1 MNHAFS
7 KIKSA
12 KGMTLV
18 EMLVVA
24 AILGVVVMAVMSL
37 FIPTVQNTAVQTEV
51 SDVQSNL
58 RLAVDRM
65 TDDLL
70 TAGFLIGN
78 ELPIIFEGSA
88 TPTNADN
95 PDNDDFTIR
104 TALVSG
110 GFGRTDSA
118 SGDTLVL
125 EDAEMLENF
134 GAGSVLRLFNPIS
147 TEEIE
152 PGITY
157 QVTAVDIA
165 NRELTINPA
174 LANPI
179 DSATAED
186 LVVVRVRDA
195 TAPLIQSIRYRL
207 EGGALTRTVNG
218 DRQILARGIDAV
230 NFDYDFAANRRV
242 RRVEITLTGRTEERI
257 ANGAPT
263 QKTRELRTSVTLRNI
278 F

>member
-174 LANPI
+174 LGVTI

-186 LVVVRVRDA
+186 LVVVRVTGGNA
-195 TAPLIQSIRYRL
+195 IQKIRYRL
-207 EGGALTRTVNG
+207 ENGALTRTINDG
-218 DRQILARGIDAV
+218 DRQFLARGIDAV

>member
-1 MNHAFS
+1 MSHTFS

-18 EMLVVA
+18 EVLVVA

-37 FIPTVQNTAVQTEV
+37 FIPSVQNTAVQTEV

-58 RLAVDRM
+58 RLAIDRM

-78 ELPIIFEGSA
+78 DLPIIFQGSA

-95 PDNDDFTIR
+95 PDNDDFTIQ

-110 GFGRTDSA
+110 GFGRTASA
-118 SGDTLVL
+118 GGTNLEL
-125 EDAEMLENF
+125 EDAEMLEQF
-134 GAGSVLRLFNPIS
+134 GVGSLVRVFNPIS
-147 TEEIE
+147 AKEIDVPAKTYEITEVSSPKNLTIKS
-152 PGITY
+152 PGIE
-157 QVTAVDIA
+157 ASS
-165 NRELTINPA
+165 LP
-174 LANPI
+174 
-179 DSATAED
+179 ED
-186 LVVVRVRDA
+186 LVVVRVSNGPA
-195 TAPLIQSIRYRL
+195 IQRIRYQL
-207 EGGALTRTVNG
+207 EDGALTRTVNG
-218 DRQILARGIDAV
+218 DRQFLARGIDAV

-242 RRVEITLTGRTEERI
+242 RRVEITLTGRTAERI

-263 QKTRELRTSVTLRNI
+263 QKTRELRTSVTLRNV

>member
-1 MNHAFS
+1 MKRTFS
-7 KIKSA
+7 RMKSTQ
-12 KGMTLV
+12 GMTLV
-18 EMLVVA
+18 EVLVVA
-24 AILGVVVMAVMSL
+24 AILGVVVMAVMSF
-37 FIPTVQNTAVQTEV
+37 FIPSVQNTAIQTEV

-58 RLAVDRM
+58 RLAIDRM

-70 TAGFLIGN
+70 TAGFLIGDN
-78 ELPIIFEGSA
+78 LPIIFQGSA
-88 TPTNADN
+88 TPTNANN

-110 GFGRTDSA
+110 GFGRTASA

-125 EDAEMLENF
+125 EDEEMMDLF
-134 GAGSVLRLFNPIS
+134 AVGTYLRLFNPINS
-147 TEEIE
+147 SEIE
-152 PGITY
+152 TGPFEITS
-157 QVTAVDIA
+157 VDSA
-165 NRELTINPA
+165 DRELTISPA

-195 TAPLIQSIRYRL
+195 TTPLIQSIRYRL
-207 EGGALTRTVNG
+207 ENGALTRTVNG
-218 DRQILARGIDAV
+218 DRQFLARGIDAV

-257 ANGAPT
+257 VSGTPT

>member
-1 MNHAFS
+1 
-7 KIKSA
+7 
-12 KGMTLV
+12 MTLV
-18 EMLVVA
+18 EVLVVA

-58 RLAVDRM
+58 RLAIDRM

-78 ELPIIFEGSA
+78 DLPIIFEGSA

-95 PDNDDFTIR
+95 PDNDDFTIQ

-110 GFGRTDSA
+110 GFGRISSIPTNRE
-118 SGDTLVL
+118 LVL
-125 EDAEMLENF
+125 EDGEMLEQF
-134 GAGSVLRLFNPIS
+134 GDGAEIQLFNPIAS
-147 TEEIE
+147 TIV
-152 PGITY
+152 GSYTITE
-157 QVTAVDIA
+157 VDSDT
-165 NRELTINPA
+165 NTLTV
-174 LANPI
+174 
-179 DSATAED
+179 DSDVDSSASSLTDD
-186 LVVVRVRDA
+186 LVVVRVKDK
-195 TAPLIQSIRYRL
+195 TIPIQKIRYRL
-207 EGGALTRTVNG
+207 ENGALTRTINDV
-218 DRQILARGIDAV
+218 DRQFLARGIDAV